1 MIEPVR
7 HYSTDRRRPHPSA
20 RVACDTPSCP
30 RKTYLHPETEAQA
43 KELDPGS
50 APGPWVTQR
59 LLARKWS
66 VAHEIGTYCPEHTV
80 VVPDTDERISV
91 GRSEAARARHAEHRR
106 NIQEQIA
113 KADRKRELARQRSN
127 RYNAKKRGNK

>member
-7 HYSTDRRRPHPSA
+7 HYTTARPRRRPGA
-20 RVACDTPSCP
+20 RIVCDTPSCP
-30 RKTYLHPETEAQA
+30 RKTYLQPETEEQS
-43 KELDPGS
+43 KELSPGS
-50 APGPWVTQR
+50 PPGPWVTQR

-66 VAHEIGTYCPEHTV
+66 VANTVGTYCPEHTV
-80 VVPDTDERISV
+80 VVPDAEERV
-91 GRSEAARARHAEHRR
+91 TMGRSEAARARHAEHRR

-113 KADRKRELARQRSN
+113 KADRKREQSRQRSN